1 MSPRHIPN
9 LITVLRILLVAPV
22 IRLMLRGE
30 YEWALALFAVAGIS
44 DGLDG
49 FLAKRYGWQ
58 SRLGSYL
65 DPLADKLLLISCF
78 IAAAYLGL
86 LPVWLTV
93 AVVLRDVVI
102 VTGAVA
108 YYILSQPFEG
118 DPHWTSK
125 INTFTQLVL
134 ILAVLLQQTLL
145 QVPGQ
150 VLEGLMGLVLVT
162 TVSSGLLY
170 VWTWSR
176 RYRRDR
182 AERPARLGPG

>member
-1 MSPRHIPN
+1 
-9 LITVLRILLVAPV
+9 
-22 IRLMLRGE
+22 
-30 YEWALALFAVAGIS
+30 
-44 DGLDG
+44 
-49 FLAKRYGWQ
+49 
-58 SRLGSYL
+58 
-65 DPLADKLLLISCF
+65 
-78 IAAAYLGL
+78 
-86 LPVWLTV
+86 
-93 AVVLRDVVI
+93 
-102 VTGAVA
+102 VA